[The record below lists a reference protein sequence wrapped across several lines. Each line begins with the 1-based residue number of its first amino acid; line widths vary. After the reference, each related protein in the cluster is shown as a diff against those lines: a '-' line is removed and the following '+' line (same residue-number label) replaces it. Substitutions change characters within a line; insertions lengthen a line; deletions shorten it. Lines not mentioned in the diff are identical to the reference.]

1 MLNRP
6 DGFMLSG
13 KLEAD
18 FFSTS
23 ELLHPNVKVRLRL
36 ITARPNVYMISD
48 NPNVSIGIV
57 DFSIYTRRS
66 ALKDDYHKKQM
77 DKLAY
82 TPVEFNCVKTLAETF
97 IIPARQNQFI
107 QENIFN
113 NAPVRQIA
121 IPMNRNSAFIGSYTE
136 NPFWYQPFDIR
147 QFKILEGGQPIVEF
161 DAADICRLYVA
172 IMKAMNFQE
181 DISSIPVDN
190 SKDHY
195 VLMFDLTS
203 MQDNTENCHYQ
214 N

>member
-1 MLNRP
+1 MLV
-6 DGFMLSG
+6 
-13 KLEAD
+13 
-18 FFSTS
+18 S
-23 ELLHPNVKVRLRL
+23 ELLIFQFTLVVVLSRMI
-36 ITARPNVYMISD
+36 IT
-48 NPNVSIGIV
+48 
-57 DFSIYTRRS
+57 
-66 ALKDDYHKKQM
+66 KKQM

-82 TPVEFNCVKTLAETF
+82 TPVEFNYVKTLAETF

-121 IPMNRNSAFIGSYTE
+121 IPMNRNSAFIGSYTQ

-161 DAADICRLYVA
+161 DAADNCRLYVA

-195 VLMFDLTS
+195 VLVFDLTS